1 MDKNSGYIGHKMS
14 VRAVDAYAF
23 GEMPRSRWDKK
34 TIIERMKKEN
44 YNASIIDNVKKLK
57 TEQAKTL
64 CLVFSGN
71 HHTSKL
77 CNLTAFYSLQSE
89 EELKKINFENF
100 INKKE
105 KPKKEE
111 PTYITA
117 LIRREYWDT
126 LKGKYGKKTYKREIE
141 YFISQF
147 RSNEKRAN
155 GYNLNADNITIV
167 FYKEQKNGFF
177 SIEDFK
183 KLEEVK
189 NKVI

>member
-1 MDKNSGYIGHKMS
+1 MDKNSGYIGFKMS
-14 VRAVDAYAF
+14 VRAADAYAF
-23 GEMPRSRWDKK
+23 CEMPRSKWSKE
-34 TIIERMKKEN
+34 TIIKRMNEVH
-44 YNASIIDNVKKLK
+44 YNEEIIKIIKKLK
-57 TEQAKTL
+57 SEQAKTL
-64 CLVFSGN
+64 CLVFAGN
-71 HHTSKL
+71 HHTGKL

-105 KPKKEE
+105 KTKKEE

-126 LKGKYGKKTYKREIE
+126 VRGKYGKKTYKRETE
-141 YFISQF
+141 YFIATF
-147 RSNEKRAN
+147 RSNERRAN
-155 GYNLNADNITIV
+155 GYNLNADNITII

-177 SIEDFK
+177 SVEEFK

-189 NKVI
+189 NKIS

>member
-1 MDKNSGYIGHKMS
+1 MDKNSGYIGYKMS
-14 VRAVDAYAF
+14 VRAADSYDF
-23 GEMPRSRWDKK
+23 GEMPRSRRNKK

-44 YNASIIDNVKKLK
+44 YSPDIINNVKRLK

-64 CLVFSGN
+64 SLVFSGN

-89 EELKKINFENF
+89 EELKKINFKNF
-100 INKKE
+100 INQEE
-105 KPKKEE
+105 KPKTEN

-126 LKGKYGKKTYKREIE
+126 VRGKYGKKSYKREVE

-189 NKVI
+189 NKVS

>member
-1 MDKNSGYIGHKMS
+1 MDKNSGYIGYKMS
-14 VRAVDAYAF
+14 VRAADSYAF
-23 GEMPRSRWDKK
+23 GEMPRSRRDKK

-44 YNASIIDNVKKLK
+44 YSPDIINNVKRLK

-64 CLVFSGN
+64 CLVFSGS

-89 EELKKINFENF
+89 EELKKINFKNF
-100 INKKE
+100 INQEE
-105 KPKKEE
+105 KPKTEN

-126 LKGKYGKKTYKREIE
+126 VRGKYGKKSYKREVE

-167 FYKEQKNGFF
+167 FYKEQKNEFF

-189 NKVI
+189 NKVS

>member
-1 MDKNSGYIGHKMS
+1 MDKNSGYIGYKMS
-14 VRAVDAYAF
+14 VRAADAYDF
-23 GEMPRSRWDKK
+23 GEMPRSRRTKEK
-34 TIIERMKKEN
+34 IIKRMIEDH
-44 YNASIIDNVKKLK
+44 YNEEIIKNVDKLK
-57 TEQAKTL
+57 SEQVKTL
-64 CLVFSGN
+64 CLVFAGN
-71 HHTSKL
+71 HHTGKL
-77 CNLTAFYSLQSE
+77 CNLTPFYSLQCE

-100 INKKE
+100 INKE
-105 KPKKEE
+105 GKPKEVE
-111 PTYITA
+111 PSYITA

-167 FYKEQKNGFF
+167 FYKEQKNDFF